1 MKKIADNICKHK
13 TLVLII
19 TSILFLL
26 SLIGAYLTKINYDIL
41 VYLPSDIETVKGQNI
56 LTEDFNMGSYA
67 FVLTDNMSSKDI
79 LQLEEN
85 IKNINGVNEVV
96 SIYDLVGTT
105 IPVDMLPNEITSKL
119 SKDNTDLIMVTLN
132 DSTSSLTTMNAI
144 SELRK
149 LSNGKTKVS
158 GMSSMVLDTKELS
171 DKEIAIYVVIAV
183 FLCLLIL
190 ELSLNSYAIP
200 VILLANIGISI
211 MINLGTNIIF
221 GEISYITK
229 ALVAVLQLGVTT
241 DFSIFLYHSYEKE
254 KTLSKNKEEAM
265 SKAITETFTSVLG
278 SSLTTIA
285 GFLVL
290 CTMSLTLGRDLG
302 LVMAKGVLIGVI
314 SAITLFPC
322 LILTFDKLIEKTHHK
337 ELVLNFDKLNN
348 FVIKHNKVILVIFV
362 LLAIPLYLANSKVE
376 VYYKLDQSLPET
388 LESIQGNNILKE
400 KFNIVSPEIILMDKD
415 IKNDDIN
422 KMIDEIKEVEGIDF
436 VLSSS
441 NLSNLGITNE
451 MLPSKLNNIIESEN
465 YQLLLVN
472 STYDIAT
479 DELNN
484 QVDVVNKI
492 IKKYDKNSILAGE
505 GPLMK
510 NLVNTSDT
518 DFNNVNYSSM
528 ICILLIMFVVL
539 KSLSLPF
546 LLILT
551 IEFAIITNMSVSY
564 FSGTVLPFVAPIVL
578 GTIQLGATID
588 YAILM
593 TTNYIKR
600 RKDGMDKN
608 KAMKETLEFCNNS
621 IIVSGMCF
629 FAATFGVGVYSKLEM
644 VASLCTLISRGA
656 LISMF
661 TVIVILPCVLLTFD
675 KIIAINIEIR
685 EWFLI

>member
-85 IKNINGVNEVV
+85 IKNIEGVNEVV

-183 FLCLLIL
+183 LLCLLIL
-190 ELSLNSYAIP
+190 ELSLNSYVIP

-254 KTLSKNKEEAM
+254 KELSKNKEEAM

-290 CTMSLTLGRDLG
+290 CTMSLTLGKDLG

-348 FVIKHNKVILVIFV
+348 FIIKHNKVILVIFI
-362 LLAIPLYLANSKVE
+362 LFAIPLYLANSKVE

-422 KMIDEIKEVEGIDF
+422 KMIDEIKEVKGIDF

-510 NLVNTSDT
+510 DLVNTSDT

-608 KAMKETLEFCNNS
+608 KAMKETLSFCCNS

-675 KIIAINIEIR
+675 KIIMKTTKI
-685 EWFLI
+685 

>member
-85 IKNINGVNEVV
+85 IKNIEGVNEVV

-105 IPVDMLPNEITSKL
+105 IPVYMLPNEITSKL

-183 FLCLLIL
+183 LLCLLIL
-190 ELSLNSYAIP
+190 ELSLNSYVIP

-254 KTLSKNKEEAM
+254 KELSKNKEEAM

-348 FVIKHNKVILVIFV
+348 FVIKHNKVILIMFV

-436 VLSSS
+436 VLSS
-441 NLSNLGITNE
+441 SNLGITNE

-675 KIIAINIEIR
+675 KIVMKTTKI
-685 EWFLI
+685 

>member
-13 TLVLII
+13 TLILIVTCI
-19 TSILFLL
+19 IFLL
-26 SLIGAYLTKINYDIL
+26 SIIGSYLTKINYDIL
-41 VYLPSDIETVKGQNI
+41 VYLPNDIETVKGQNI
-56 LTEDFNMGSYA
+56 LTDDFNMGSYA
-67 FVLTDNMSSKDI
+67 FVLTDNMNSKDI
-79 LQLEEN
+79 LKLEDK
-85 IKNINGVNEVV
+85 IKNIEGVNEVV
-96 SIYDLVGTT
+96 SLYDVIGNT
-105 IPVDMLPNEITSKL
+105 IPVYMLPNEITSRM
-119 SKDNTDLIMVTLN
+119 SKDNTDIILVTFN

-144 SELRK
+144 SELRNI
-149 LSNGKTKVS
+149 SNGKTNVS

-190 ELSLNSYAIP
+190 ELSLNSYVIP
-200 VILLANIGISI
+200 IILLANIGISI

-241 DFSIFLYHSYEKE
+241 DFSIFLYHSYENNKK
-254 KTLSKNKEEAM
+254 KTKNNNDAM
-265 SKAITETFTSVLG
+265 SNAITETFTSVLG

-290 CTMSLTLGRDLG
+290 CTMSLTLGKDLG

-314 SAITLFPC
+314 SSITLFPC
-322 LILTFDKLIEKTHHK
+322 LILTFDKLIENTHHK
-337 ELVLNFDKLNN
+337 ELVLKFDKLNN
-348 FVIKHNKVILVIFV
+348 FVIKHNKAILIIFV
-362 LLAIPLYLANSKVE
+362 LLSVPLYLANNKVE

-388 LESIQGNNILKE
+388 LESIKGNNILKE
-400 KFNIVSPEIILMDKD
+400 KFNIVSPEIILMDKN
-415 IKNDDIN
+415 IKVDDIN
-422 KMIDEIKEVEGIDF
+422 EMIDEIKEVDGIDF

-441 NLSNLGITNE
+441 SLANLGITNE
-451 MLPSKLNNIIESEN
+451 MLPSKIKDIIESEN

-479 DELNN
+479 NELNN
-484 QVDVVNKI
+484 QVEVIDKI

-510 NLVNTSDT
+510 DLVNTSNT
-518 DFNNVNYSSM
+518 DFNNVNYSSI

-539 KSLSLPF
+539 KSISLPF

-551 IEFAIITNMSVSY
+551 IEFAIIANMSMSY
-564 FSGTVLPFVAPIVL
+564 FSGTILPFVAPIVL

-593 TTNYIKR
+593 TTNYIR
-600 RKDGMDKN
+600 RRREGMEKT
-608 KAMKETLEFCNNS
+608 KAISETLSFCNNS

-675 KIIAINIEIR
+675 KIIMKTTKI
-685 EWFLI
+685 

>member
-85 IKNINGVNEVV
+85 IKNIEGVNEVV

-105 IPVDMLPNEITSKL
+105 IPVYMLPNEITSKL

-183 FLCLLIL
+183 LLCLLIL
-190 ELSLNSYAIP
+190 ELSLNSYVIP

-254 KTLSKNKEEAM
+254 KALSKNKEEAM

-348 FVIKHNKVILVIFV
+348 FVIKHNKVILIMFV

-422 KMIDEIKEVEGIDF
+422 KMIDEIKEVEGIYF

-441 NLSNLGITNE
+441 SLSNLGITNE

-484 QVDVVNKI
+484 QVDIVNKI

-510 NLVNTSDT
+510 DLVNTSDT

-528 ICILLIMFVVL
+528 ICILLIMFIVL

-608 KAMKETLEFCNNS
+608 KAMKETLSFCCNS

-675 KIIAINIEIR
+675 KIVMKTTKI
-685 EWFLI
+685 

>member
-26 SLIGAYLTKINYDIL
+26 SLIGTYLTKINYDIL

-85 IKNINGVNEVV
+85 IKNIEGVNEVV

-105 IPVDMLPNEITSKL
+105 IPVDMLPNEIISKL

-183 FLCLLIL
+183 LLCLLIL
-190 ELSLNSYAIP
+190 ELSLNSYVIP

-254 KTLSKNKEEAM
+254 KELSKNKEEAM

-290 CTMSLTLGRDLG
+290 CTMSLTLGKDLG

-348 FVIKHNKVILVIFV
+348 FIIKHNKVILVIFI
-362 LLAIPLYLANSKVE
+362 LFAIPLYLANSKVE

-510 NLVNTSDT
+510 DLVNTSDT

-608 KAMKETLEFCNNS
+608 KAMKETLSFCCNS

-675 KIIAINIEIR
+675 KIIMKTTKI
-685 EWFLI
+685 

>member
-85 IKNINGVNEVV
+85 IKNIEGVNEVV

-105 IPVDMLPNEITSKL
+105 IPVYMLPNEITSKL

-183 FLCLLIL
+183 LLCLLIL
-190 ELSLNSYAIP
+190 ELSLNSYVIP

-254 KTLSKNKEEAM
+254 KALSKNKEEAM

-348 FVIKHNKVILVIFV
+348 FVIKHNKVILIMFV

-436 VLSSS
+436 ILSSS

-484 QVDVVNKI
+484 QVDIVNKI

-510 NLVNTSDT
+510 DLVNTSDT

-528 ICILLIMFVVL
+528 ICILLIMFIVL

-608 KAMKETLEFCNNS
+608 KAMKETLSFCCNS

-675 KIIAINIEIR
+675 KIVMKTTKI
-685 EWFLI
+685 

>member
-85 IKNINGVNEVV
+85 IKNIEGVNEVV

-183 FLCLLIL
+183 LLCLLIL
-190 ELSLNSYAIP
+190 ELSLNSYVIP

-254 KTLSKNKEEAM
+254 KELSKNKEEAM

-290 CTMSLTLGRDLG
+290 CTMSLTLGKDLG

-348 FVIKHNKVILVIFV
+348 FIIKHNKVILVIFI
-362 LLAIPLYLANSKVE
+362 LFAIPLYLANSKVE

-436 VLSSS
+436 ILSSS

-465 YQLLLVN
+465 YQLLFVN

-510 NLVNTSDT
+510 DLVNTSDT

-608 KAMKETLEFCNNS
+608 KAMKETLSFCCNS

-675 KIIAINIEIR
+675 KIVMKTTKI
-685 EWFLI
+685 

>member
-85 IKNINGVNEVV
+85 IKNIEGVNEVV
-96 SIYDLVGTT
+96 SVYDLVGTT

-183 FLCLLIL
+183 LLCLLIL
-190 ELSLNSYAIP
+190 ELSLNSYVIP

-254 KTLSKNKEEAM
+254 KELSKNKEEAM

-348 FVIKHNKVILVIFV
+348 FVIKHNKVILIMFV

-441 NLSNLGITNE
+441 SLSNLGITNE

-484 QVDVVNKI
+484 QVDIVNKI

-510 NLVNTSDT
+510 DLVNTSDT

-528 ICILLIMFVVL
+528 ICILLIMFIVL

-608 KAMKETLEFCNNS
+608 KAMKETLSFCCNS

-675 KIIAINIEIR
+675 KIVMKTTKI
-685 EWFLI
+685 

>member
-26 SLIGAYLTKINYDIL
+26 SLIGTYLTKINYDIL

-85 IKNINGVNEVV
+85 IKNIEGVNEVV
-96 SIYDLVGTT
+96 SVYDLVGTT

-183 FLCLLIL
+183 LLCLLIL
-190 ELSLNSYAIP
+190 ELSLNSYVIP

-675 KIIAINIEIR
+675 KIIMKTTKI
-685 EWFLI
+685 

>member
-85 IKNINGVNEVV
+85 IKNIEGVHEVV

-183 FLCLLIL
+183 LLCLLIL
-190 ELSLNSYAIP
+190 ELSLNSYVIP

-254 KTLSKNKEEAM
+254 KELSKNKEEAM
-265 SKAITETFTSVLG
+265 SKAITETFTTVLG

-290 CTMSLTLGRDLG
+290 CTMSLTLGKDLG

-348 FVIKHNKVILVIFV
+348 FIIKHNKVILVIFI
-362 LLAIPLYLANSKVE
+362 LFAIPLYLANSKIE

-441 NLSNLGITNE
+441 NLGITNE
-451 MLPSKLNNIIESEN
+451 MLPNKLNNIIESEN

-510 NLVNTSDT
+510 DLVNTSDT

-608 KAMKETLEFCNNS
+608 KAMKETLSFCCNS

-675 KIIAINIEIR
+675 KIIMKTTKI
-685 EWFLI
+685 

>member
-85 IKNINGVNEVV
+85 IKNIEGVNEVV

-105 IPVDMLPNEITSKL
+105 IPVYMLPNEITSKL

-183 FLCLLIL
+183 LLCLLIL
-190 ELSLNSYAIP
+190 ELSLNSYVIP

-254 KTLSKNKEEAM
+254 KALSKNKEEAM
-265 SKAITETFTSVLG
+265 SKAINETFTSVLG

-348 FVIKHNKVILVIFV
+348 FVIKHNKVILIMFV

-441 NLSNLGITNE
+441 SLSNLGITNE

-484 QVDVVNKI
+484 QVDIVNKI

-510 NLVNTSDT
+510 DLVNTSDT

-528 ICILLIMFVVL
+528 ICILLIMFIVL

-608 KAMKETLEFCNNS
+608 KAMKETLSFCCNS

-675 KIIAINIEIR
+675 KIVMKTTKI
-685 EWFLI
+685 

>member
-85 IKNINGVNEVV
+85 IKNIEGVNEVV

-105 IPVDMLPNEITSKL
+105 IPVDMLPNEIISKL

-183 FLCLLIL
+183 LLCLLIL
-190 ELSLNSYAIP
+190 ELSLNSYVIP

-254 KTLSKNKEEAM
+254 KELSKNKEEAM

-290 CTMSLTLGRDLG
+290 CTMSLTLGKDLG

-348 FVIKHNKVILVIFV
+348 FVIKHNKVILVIFI
-362 LLAIPLYLANSKVE
+362 LFAIPLYLANSKVE

-510 NLVNTSDT
+510 DLVNTSDT

-608 KAMKETLEFCNNS
+608 KAMKETLSFCCNS

-675 KIIAINIEIR
+675 KIIMKTTKI
-685 EWFLI
+685 

>member
-26 SLIGAYLTKINYDIL
+26 SLIGTYLTKINYDIL

-85 IKNINGVNEVV
+85 IKNIEGVNEVV

-183 FLCLLIL
+183 LLCLLIL
-190 ELSLNSYAIP
+190 ELSLNSYVIP

-254 KTLSKNKEEAM
+254 KELSKNKEEAM

-290 CTMSLTLGRDLG
+290 CTMSLTLGKDLG

-348 FVIKHNKVILVIFV
+348 FIIKHNKVILVIFI
-362 LLAIPLYLANSKVE
+362 LFAIPLYLANSKVE

-510 NLVNTSDT
+510 DLVNTSDT

-608 KAMKETLEFCNNS
+608 KAMKETLSFCCNS

-675 KIIAINIEIR
+675 KIIMKTTKI
-685 EWFLI
+685 

>member
-85 IKNINGVNEVV
+85 IKNIEGVNEVV

-183 FLCLLIL
+183 LLCLLIL
-190 ELSLNSYAIP
+190 ELSLNSYVIP

-254 KTLSKNKEEAM
+254 KELSKNKEEAM

-290 CTMSLTLGRDLG
+290 CTMSLTLGKDLG

-348 FVIKHNKVILVIFV
+348 FVIKHNKVILVIFI
-362 LLAIPLYLANSKVE
+362 LFAIPLYLANSKVE

-436 VLSSS
+436 ILSSS

-465 YQLLLVN
+465 YQLLFVN

-510 NLVNTSDT
+510 DLVNTSDT

-608 KAMKETLEFCNNS
+608 KAMKETLSFCCNS

-675 KIIAINIEIR
+675 KIIMKTTKI
-685 EWFLI
+685 

>member
-85 IKNINGVNEVV
+85 IKNIEGVNEVV

-105 IPVDMLPNEITSKL
+105 IPVYMLPNEITSKL

-183 FLCLLIL
+183 LLCLLIL
-190 ELSLNSYAIP
+190 ELSLNSYVIP

-254 KTLSKNKEEAM
+254 KELSKNKEEAM

-290 CTMSLTLGRDLG
+290 CTMSLTLGKDLG

-348 FVIKHNKVILVIFV
+348 FVIKHNKVILIMFV

-441 NLSNLGITNE
+441 NLGITNE

-510 NLVNTSDT
+510 DLVNTSDT
-518 DFNNVNYSSM
+518 DFNNVNYSSI
-528 ICILLIMFVVL
+528 ICILLIMFIVL

-608 KAMKETLEFCNNS
+608 KAMKETLSFCCNS

-675 KIIAINIEIR
+675 KIVMKTTKI
-685 EWFLI
+685 

>member
-85 IKNINGVNEVV
+85 IKNIEGVNEVV

-105 IPVDMLPNEITSKL
+105 IPVYMLPNEITSKL

-183 FLCLLIL
+183 LLCLLIL
-190 ELSLNSYAIP
+190 ELSLNSYVIP

-254 KTLSKNKEEAM
+254 KALSKNKEEAM

-348 FVIKHNKVILVIFV
+348 FVIKHNKVILIMFV

-441 NLSNLGITNE
+441 SLSNLGITNE

-510 NLVNTSDT
+510 DLVNTSDT

-528 ICILLIMFVVL
+528 ICILLIMFIVL

-608 KAMKETLEFCNNS
+608 KAMKETLSFCCNS

-675 KIIAINIEIR
+675 KIVMKTTKI
-685 EWFLI
+685 

>member
-96 SIYDLVGTT
+96 SIYDVVGTT

-254 KTLSKNKEEAM
+254 KELSKNKEEAM

-608 KAMKETLEFCNNS
+608 KAMKETLSFCCNS

-675 KIIAINIEIR
+675 KIIMKTTKI
-685 EWFLI
+685 

>member
-96 SIYDLVGTT
+96 SIYDVVGTT

-241 DFSIFLYHSYEKE
+241 DFSIFLYHSYEKKKE
-254 KTLSKNKEEAM
+254 LSKNKEEAM

-675 KIIAINIEIR
+675 KIIMKTTKI
-685 EWFLI
+685 

>member
-26 SLIGAYLTKINYDIL
+26 SLIGTYLTKINYDIL

-85 IKNINGVNEVV
+85 IKNIEGVNEVV
-96 SIYDLVGTT
+96 SVYDLVGTT

-190 ELSLNSYAIP
+190 ELSLNSYVIP

-254 KTLSKNKEEAM
+254 KELSKNKEEAM

-290 CTMSLTLGRDLG
+290 CTMSLTLGKDLG

-451 MLPSKLNNIIESEN
+451 MLPGKLNNIIESEN

-510 NLVNTSDT
+510 DLVNTSDT

-608 KAMKETLEFCNNS
+608 KAMKETLGFCNNS

-661 TVIVILPCVLLTFD
+661 TVVVILPCVLLTFD
-675 KIIAINIEIR
+675 KIIMKTTKI
-685 EWFLI
+685 

>member
-96 SIYDLVGTT
+96 SIYDVVGTT

-661 TVIVILPCVLLTFD
+661 TVIVILPCVLLIFD
-675 KIIAINIEIR
+675 KIIMKTTKI
-685 EWFLI
+685 

>member
-85 IKNINGVNEVV
+85 IKNIEGVNEVV

-183 FLCLLIL
+183 LLCLLIL
-190 ELSLNSYAIP
+190 ELSLNSYVIP

-254 KTLSKNKEEAM
+254 KELSKNKEEAM
-265 SKAITETFTSVLG
+265 SKAITETFTTVLG

-290 CTMSLTLGRDLG
+290 CTMSLTLGKDLG

-348 FVIKHNKVILVIFV
+348 FIIKHNKVILVIFI
-362 LLAIPLYLANSKVE
+362 LFAIPLYLANSKIE

-441 NLSNLGITNE
+441 NLGITNE
-451 MLPSKLNNIIESEN
+451 MLPNKLNNIIESEN

-510 NLVNTSDT
+510 DLVNTSDT

-608 KAMKETLEFCNNS
+608 KAMKETLSFCCNS

-675 KIIAINIEIR
+675 KIIMKTTKI
-685 EWFLI
+685 

>member
-85 IKNINGVNEVV
+85 IKNIEGVNEVV

-105 IPVDMLPNEITSKL
+105 IPVYMLPNEITSKL

-183 FLCLLIL
+183 LLCLLIL
-190 ELSLNSYAIP
+190 ELSLNSYVIP

-254 KTLSKNKEEAM
+254 KELSKNKEEAM

-348 FVIKHNKVILVIFV
+348 FVIKHNKVILIMFV

-441 NLSNLGITNE
+441 NLGITNE

-510 NLVNTSDT
+510 DLVNTSDT
-518 DFNNVNYSSM
+518 DFNNVNYSSI
-528 ICILLIMFVVL
+528 ICILLIMFIVL

-608 KAMKETLEFCNNS
+608 KAMKETLSFCCNS

-675 KIIAINIEIR
+675 KIVMKTTKI
-685 EWFLI
+685 

>member
-85 IKNINGVNEVV
+85 IKNIEGVNEVV

-105 IPVDMLPNEITSKL
+105 IPVYMLPNEITSKL

-183 FLCLLIL
+183 LLCLLIL
-190 ELSLNSYAIP
+190 DLSLNSYVIP

-254 KTLSKNKEEAM
+254 KALSKNKEEAM

-348 FVIKHNKVILVIFV
+348 FVIKHNKVILIMFV

-422 KMIDEIKEVEGIDF
+422 KMIDEINEVEGIDF

-441 NLSNLGITNE
+441 SLSNLGITNE

-484 QVDVVNKI
+484 QVDIVNKI

-510 NLVNTSDT
+510 DLVNTSDT

-528 ICILLIMFVVL
+528 ICILLIMFIVL

-600 RKDGMDKN
+600 RRDGMDKN
-608 KAMKETLEFCNNS
+608 KSMKETLGFCNNS

-675 KIIAINIEIR
+675 KIVMKTTKI
-685 EWFLI
+685 

>member
-85 IKNINGVNEVV
+85 IKNIEGVNEVV

-190 ELSLNSYAIP
+190 ELSLNSYVIP

-254 KTLSKNKEEAM
+254 KELSKNKEEAM

-290 CTMSLTLGRDLG
+290 CTMSLTLGKDLG

-348 FVIKHNKVILVIFV
+348 FVIKHNKVILVIFI
-362 LLAIPLYLANSKVE
+362 LFAIPLYLANSKVE

-441 NLSNLGITNE
+441 NLGITNE
-451 MLPSKLNNIIESEN
+451 MLPNKLNNIIESEN

-510 NLVNTSDT
+510 DLVNTSDT

-608 KAMKETLEFCNNS
+608 KAMKETLSFCCNS

-675 KIIAINIEIR
+675 KIIMKTTKI
-685 EWFLI
+685 

>member
-67 FVLTDNMSSKDI
+67 FVLTDNISSKDI

-85 IKNINGVNEVV
+85 IKNIEGVNEVV

-183 FLCLLIL
+183 LLCLLIL
-190 ELSLNSYAIP
+190 ELSLNSYVIP

-254 KTLSKNKEEAM
+254 KELSKNKEEAM

-290 CTMSLTLGRDLG
+290 CTMSLTLGKDLG

-362 LLAIPLYLANSKVE
+362 LLAVPLYLANSKVE

-510 NLVNTSDT
+510 DLVNTSDT

-564 FSGTVLPFVAPIVL
+564 FSGTVLPFVASIVL

-608 KAMKETLEFCNNS
+608 KAMKETLSFCCNS

-675 KIIAINIEIR
+675 KIIMKTTKI
-685 EWFLI
+685 

>member
-67 FVLTDNMSSKDI
+67 FVLTDNIGSKDI

-85 IKNINGVNEVV
+85 IKNIEGVNEVV

-105 IPVDMLPNEITSKL
+105 IPVDMLPNEIISKL

-183 FLCLLIL
+183 LLCLLIL
-190 ELSLNSYAIP
+190 ELSLNSYVIP

-254 KTLSKNKEEAM
+254 KELSKNKEEAM

-290 CTMSLTLGRDLG
+290 CTMSLTLGKDLG

-337 ELVLNFDKLNN
+337 ELVLNYDKLNN
-348 FVIKHNKVILVIFV
+348 FIIKHNKVILVIFI
-362 LLAIPLYLANSKVE
+362 LFAIPLYLANSKVE

-510 NLVNTSDT
+510 DLVNTSDT

-608 KAMKETLEFCNNS
+608 KAMKETLSFCCNS

-629 FAATFGVGVYSKLEM
+629 FSATFGVGVYSKLEM

-675 KIIAINIEIR
+675 KIVMKTTKI
-685 EWFLI
+685 

>member
-26 SLIGAYLTKINYDIL
+26 SLIGTYLTKINYDIL

-85 IKNINGVNEVV
+85 IKNIEGVNEVV
-96 SIYDLVGTT
+96 SVYDLVGTT

-149 LSNGKTKVS
+149 LSDGKTKVS

-183 FLCLLIL
+183 LLCLLIL
-190 ELSLNSYAIP
+190 ELSLNSYVIP

-254 KTLSKNKEEAM
+254 KELSKNKEEAM

-322 LILTFDKLIEKTHHK
+322 LILTFDKLIKKTHHK

-441 NLSNLGITNE
+441 NLGITNE

-510 NLVNTSDT
+510 DLVNTSDT

-564 FSGTVLPFVAPIVL
+564 FSGIVLPFVAPIVL

-608 KAMKETLEFCNNS
+608 KAMKETLSFCCNS

-675 KIIAINIEIR
+675 KIIMKTTKI
-685 EWFLI
+685 

>member
-56 LTEDFNMGSYA
+56 LTEDFDMGSYA

-85 IKNINGVNEVV
+85 IKNIEGVNEVV

-105 IPVDMLPNEITSKL
+105 IPVYMLPNEITSKL

-183 FLCLLIL
+183 LLCLLIL
-190 ELSLNSYAIP
+190 ELSLNSYVIP

-254 KTLSKNKEEAM
+254 KALSKNKEEAM

-290 CTMSLTLGRDLG
+290 CTMSLTLGKDLG

-348 FVIKHNKVILVIFV
+348 FVIKNNKVILVIFV

-422 KMIDEIKEVEGIDF
+422 KMIDEINEVEGIDF

-441 NLSNLGITNE
+441 SLSNLGITNE

-484 QVDVVNKI
+484 QVDIVNKI

-510 NLVNTSDT
+510 DLVNTSDT

-528 ICILLIMFVVL
+528 ICILLIMFIVL

-608 KAMKETLEFCNNS
+608 KAMKETLSFCCNS

-675 KIIAINIEIR
+675 KIVMKTTKI
-685 EWFLI
+685 

>member
-85 IKNINGVNEVV
+85 IKNIEGVNEVV

-105 IPVDMLPNEITSKL
+105 IPVYMLPNEITSKL

-190 ELSLNSYAIP
+190 ELSLNSYVIP

-254 KTLSKNKEEAM
+254 KALSKNKEEAM

-348 FVIKHNKVILVIFV
+348 FVIKHNKVILIMFV

-441 NLSNLGITNE
+441 SLSNLGITNE

-484 QVDVVNKI
+484 QVDIVNKI

-510 NLVNTSDT
+510 DLVNTSDT

-528 ICILLIMFVVL
+528 ICILLIMFIVL

-608 KAMKETLEFCNNS
+608 KAMKETLSFCCNS

-675 KIIAINIEIR
+675 KIVMKTTKI
-685 EWFLI
+685 

>member
-85 IKNINGVNEVV
+85 IKNIEGVNEVV
-96 SIYDLVGTT
+96 SVYDLVGTT

-254 KTLSKNKEEAM
+254 KELSKNKEEAM

-290 CTMSLTLGRDLG
+290 CTMSLTLGKDLG

-518 DFNNVNYSSM
+518 DFNYVNYSSM

-675 KIIAINIEIR
+675 KIIMKTTKI
-685 EWFLI
+685 

>member
-85 IKNINGVNEVV
+85 IKNIEGVNEVV

-149 LSNGKTKVS
+149 LSDGKTKVS

-183 FLCLLIL
+183 LLCLLIL
-190 ELSLNSYAIP
+190 ELSLNSYVIP

-254 KTLSKNKEEAM
+254 KELSKNKEEAM

-290 CTMSLTLGRDLG
+290 CTMSLTLGKDLG

-510 NLVNTSDT
+510 DLVNTSDT

-551 IEFAIITNMSVSY
+551 IEFAIIVNMSVSY

-608 KAMKETLEFCNNS
+608 KAMKETLSFCCNS

-675 KIIAINIEIR
+675 KIIMKTTKI
-685 EWFLI
+685 

>member
-26 SLIGAYLTKINYDIL
+26 SLIGTYLTKINYDIL

-85 IKNINGVNEVV
+85 IKNIEGVNEVV

-183 FLCLLIL
+183 LLCLLIL
-190 ELSLNSYAIP
+190 ELSLNSYVIP

-254 KTLSKNKEEAM
+254 KELSKNKEEAM

-290 CTMSLTLGRDLG
+290 CTMSLTLGKDLG

-348 FVIKHNKVILVIFV
+348 FIIKHNKVILVIFI
-362 LLAIPLYLANSKVE
+362 LFAIPLYLANSKVE

-415 IKNDDIN
+415 TKNDDIN

-510 NLVNTSDT
+510 DLVNTSDT

-593 TTNYIKR
+593 TTNHIKR

-608 KAMKETLEFCNNS
+608 KAMKETLSFCCNS

-675 KIIAINIEIR
+675 KIIMKTTKI
-685 EWFLI
+685 

>member
-26 SLIGAYLTKINYDIL
+26 SLIGTYLTKINYDIL

-85 IKNINGVNEVV
+85 IKNIEGVNEVV

-183 FLCLLIL
+183 LLCLLIL
-190 ELSLNSYAIP
+190 ELSLNSYVIP

-254 KTLSKNKEEAM
+254 KELSKNKEEAM

-290 CTMSLTLGRDLG
+290 CTMSLTLGKDLG

-348 FVIKHNKVILVIFV
+348 FVIKHNKVILIMFV
-362 LLAIPLYLANSKVE
+362 LFAIPLYLANSKVE

-441 NLSNLGITNE
+441 SLSNLGITNE

-510 NLVNTSDT
+510 DLVNTSDT

-608 KAMKETLEFCNNS
+608 KAMKETLSFCCNS

-675 KIIAINIEIR
+675 KIIMKTTKI
-685 EWFLI
+685 

>member
-85 IKNINGVNEVV
+85 IKNIEGVNEVV

-183 FLCLLIL
+183 LLCLLIL
-190 ELSLNSYAIP
+190 ELSLNSYVIP

-254 KTLSKNKEEAM
+254 KELSKNKEEAM

-290 CTMSLTLGRDLG
+290 CTMSLTLGKDLG

-348 FVIKHNKVILVIFV
+348 FIIKHNKVILVIFI
-362 LLAIPLYLANSKVE
+362 LFAIPLYLANSKIE

-441 NLSNLGITNE
+441 NLGITNE
-451 MLPSKLNNIIESEN
+451 MLPNKLNNIIESEN

-510 NLVNTSDT
+510 DLVNTSDT

-528 ICILLIMFVVL
+528 ICILLIMFIVL

-608 KAMKETLEFCNNS
+608 KAMKETLSFCCNS

-675 KIIAINIEIR
+675 KIIMKTTKI
-685 EWFLI
+685 

>member
-26 SLIGAYLTKINYDIL
+26 SLIGTYLTKINYDIL

-85 IKNINGVNEVV
+85 IKNIEGVNEVV

-183 FLCLLIL
+183 LLCLLIL
-190 ELSLNSYAIP
+190 ELSLNSYVIP

-254 KTLSKNKEEAM
+254 KALSKNKEEAM

-348 FVIKHNKVILVIFV
+348 FVIKHNKVILIMFV
-362 LLAIPLYLANSKVE
+362 LFAIPLYLANSKVE

-441 NLSNLGITNE
+441 SLSNLGITNE

-484 QVDVVNKI
+484 QVDIVNKI

-510 NLVNTSDT
+510 DLVNTSDT

-528 ICILLIMFVVL
+528 ICILLIMFIVL

-608 KAMKETLEFCNNS
+608 KAMKETLSFCCNS

-675 KIIAINIEIR
+675 KIVMKTTKI
-685 EWFLI
+685 

>member
-85 IKNINGVNEVV
+85 IKNIEGVNEVV

-183 FLCLLIL
+183 LLCLLIL
-190 ELSLNSYAIP
+190 ELSLNSYVIP

-254 KTLSKNKEEAM
+254 KALSKNKEEAM

-290 CTMSLTLGRDLG
+290 CTMSLTLGMDLG

-348 FVIKHNKVILVIFV
+348 FVIKHNKVILIMFV

-441 NLSNLGITNE
+441 SLSNLGITNE

-510 NLVNTSDT
+510 DLVNTSDT

-528 ICILLIMFVVL
+528 ICILLIMFIVL

-600 RKDGMDKN
+600 RRDGMDKN
-608 KAMKETLEFCNNS
+608 KSMKETLGFCNNS

-675 KIIAINIEIR
+675 KIVMKTTKI
-685 EWFLI
+685 